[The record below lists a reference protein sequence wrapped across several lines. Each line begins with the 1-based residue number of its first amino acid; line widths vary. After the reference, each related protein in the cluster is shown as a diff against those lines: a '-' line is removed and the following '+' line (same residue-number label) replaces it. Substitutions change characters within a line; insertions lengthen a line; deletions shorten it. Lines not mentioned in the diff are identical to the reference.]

1 MKAPSKYQQK
11 AIMHLSGPAE
21 VIAGPGSGKTT
32 TIIQRILYLVYQCGI
47 SPRKILVI
55 TYTKAA
61 AAEMKSRYLKA
72 AAEFVHLDKASLES
86 TKAYEDVNFGTFHS
100 ICFHILR
107 QSIPKQL
114 SLIGERE
121 KRELVLSLLRN
132 MGIDGN
138 HLYDTVSAVLNEI
151 SRGKNLPGDGQAG
164 DNGFGVEIAGEVTY
178 EKYMKVK
185 TGYEQYLKE
194 QEMVDFDDMITDCL
208 KLFISHPEVLR
219 RYQQQFEY
227 ILADE
232 FQDINFPQY
241 RILKLL
247 AAPKNNLFVVG
258 DDDQAIYGFRGATP
272 GIMKQF
278 LEDYPLGER
287 IMLTEN
293 YRSGEKIVSLAG
305 RVIRRNKERFE
316 KEFLP
321 IKKGGRVVLTCFEG
335 RKQEEEAL
343 VENLRKLSRQ
353 ELEETAVI
361 LRTNLAAVQYAE
373 LFAMSGIVVKGK
385 QKRGEDIF
393 HSFIMEDIMAFL
405 SFIYMGN
412 KRRDFIAFMNKPN
425 RFLLREALL
434 EERVTLVQLQR
445 YYEKNVELKRKT
457 EGFWR
462 QLMLAGSLQ
471 TSLAI
476 SLFRNTLGYND
487 YLAEKAVDVRQES
500 MYLKQ
505 ADQIQEC
512 LKDYIPGT
520 DPRHFAAR
528 KEKCMGE
535 RSTPII
541 LGEGVSVLTM
551 HGAKGLE
558 FDRVWLPDVN
568 EGIMPAKKCVTEVSL
583 EEERRLLY
591 VAITRARSDL
601 NIYYTKE
608 RGRKLSPYLEG
619 LIPHQ

>member
-1 MKAPSKYQQK
+1 MKEPSKYQQK

-61 AAEMKSRYLKA
+61 AAEMKSRYQKA
-72 AAEFVHLDKASLES
+72 AAELVHMNQASES
-86 TKAYEDVNFGTFHS
+86 TKAYENVNFGTFHS
-100 ICFHILR
+100 ICFHMLR
-107 QSIPKQL
+107 QSVPKQL

-121 KRELVLSLLRN
+121 KRELVQALLRN

-164 DNGFGVEIAGEVTY
+164 DNIGVEIAGEVAY
-178 EKYMKVK
+178 EIYLKVK
-185 TGYEQYLKE
+185 KGYEQYLKE

-241 RILKLL
+241 HILKLL

-258 DDDQAIYGFRGATP
+258 DDDQAIYGFRGASP

-316 KEFLP
+316 KEFRP
-321 IKKGGRVVLTCFEG
+321 IKKGGRVVLTCFNG

-343 VENLRKLSRQ
+343 VEKLRKLSRQ

-361 LRTNLAAVQYAE
+361 LRTNLAADQYAE
-373 LFAMSGIVVKGK
+373 LLAISGIAVKGK
-385 QKRGEDIF
+385 QKRSEDIF
-393 HSFIMEDIMAFL
+393 HSFIMEDMIAFL
-405 SFIYMGN
+405 SFIYLGN

-434 EERVTLVQLQR
+434 EERVTLLQLQR
-445 YYEKNVELKRKT
+445 YYEKNAELKRKT
-457 EGFWR
+457 ESLWR

-520 DPRHFAAR
+520 DLRRFAAR

-535 RSTPII
+535 RSAPII
-541 LGEGVSVLTM
+541 SGEGVSVLTM

-558 FDRVWLPDVN
+558 FDRVLLPDVN
-568 EGIMPAKKCVTEVSL
+568 EGIMPAKKCVTEGSL

-591 VAITRARSDL
+591 VAITRARSEL